1 MIEAH
6 WTDILELLH
15 ALPSSEEV
23 AGILRNLGAPSH
35 PQQIGIGQALLK
47 DTFLYC
53 KEIRARY
60 TILQMLWDLDL
71 LDSISDKVICG
82 MGYPS

>member
-60 TILQMLWDLDL
+60 IRHNTVGIVFFPHGGDFSGLG
-71 LDSISDKVICG
+71 V
-82 MGYPS
+82 Y